1 MIQNMFRQPFTRLIV
16 RASNSSCRI
25 YNISSSSSSSSHCS
39 STNKS
44 ISFAGLNNGISFSV
58 REFSGA
64 SEAAV
69 PKTADKKKDKS
80 AVTTGTAATT
90 IAQTS
95 TGTGSGTATAAAVPT
110 SSNVAVDKKIGD
122 SAAKKEKVVE
132 KKTSEDKSGKGFG
145 KNLKRKKI
153 VRTLKVPIAEE
164 PHNIYHAIDLM
175 RKNAYAGFNETIDLA
190 INLGVDPRKP
200 NQAIKGVCQLPNGN
214 GKKVRVAVF
223 ANGSDAQ
230 AAVSAGA
237 EVVGAEDLVKA
248 VMDGEI
254 NFDRVIATPE
264 MMPLISKIG
273 KILGPKGL
281 MPNPKM
287 GTVTKDILRAVKTV
301 KAGSVQFKVDKTS
314 IVHAG
319 IGKLS
324 FSDDQLIE
332 NIRSFMLALG
342 DTRPEGFK
350 SKYILSCSMSST
362 MGPGVRLDVANLDPT
377 SPKFMMHF
385 NDL

>member
-1 MIQNMFRQPFTRLIV
+1 MIQNMCRQSFTRLIV
-16 RASNSSCRI
+16 GASNSSCRI
-25 YNISSSSSSSSHCS
+25 YNISSSHCS
-39 STNKS
+39 AANIS
-44 ISFAGLNNGISFSV
+44 ISFVGLNNRISFV
-58 REFSGA
+58 ARAFSGV
-64 SEAAV
+64 SEAAA
-69 PKTADKKKDKS
+69 PKTEDTKRPEKKGK
-80 AVTTGTAATT
+80 AAATT
-90 IAQTS
+90 
-95 TGTGSGTATAAAVPT
+95 AAPT
-110 SSNVAVDKKIGD
+110 TTSNVAVDNKIVD

-145 KNLKRKKI
+145 KNLKRKKV
-153 VRTLKVPIAEE
+153 VRILKVPIAEQ

-175 RKNAYAGFNETIDLA
+175 RKNAYAGFNETVDLA

-230 AAVSAGA
+230 AALAAGA

-248 VMDGEI
+248 IMDGEI

-287 GTVTKDILRAVKTV
+287 GTVTKDILKAVRTV
-301 KAGSVQFKVDKTS
+301 KAGSVQFKVDKTA

-319 IGKLS
+319 IGKLN
-324 FSDDQLIE
+324 FSDDHLIE

-350 SKYILSCSMSST
+350 SKYIVSCSVSST
-362 MGPGVRLDVANLDPT
+362 MGPGIKLDVANLDPT